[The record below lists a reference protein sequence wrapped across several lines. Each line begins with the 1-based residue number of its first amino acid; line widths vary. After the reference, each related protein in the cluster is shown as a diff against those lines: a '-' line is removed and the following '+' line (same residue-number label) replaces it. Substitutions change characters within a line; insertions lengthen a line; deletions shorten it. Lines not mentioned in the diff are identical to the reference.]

1 MHQSVADGVTVN
13 VLFPKELITFYEAF
27 SAGKPAAMANLPIQ
41 YADYA
46 YWQRQWMQTEAFAS
60 QLAYW
65 RAGLIAAPPPVPWPT
80 APSPPPSSTYPR
92 AMRPCSMSYPMLEKI
107 SRLLLGGR

>member
-65 RAGLIAAPPPVPWPT
+65 RDPFDTRTTAHLWAYGPPPP
-80 APSPPPSSTYPR
+80 ASSTSPR
-92 AMRPCSMSYPMLEKI
+92 SIRPILTFQSIVRMTNA
-107 SRLLLGGR
+107 

>member
-60 QLAYW
+60 QLAYG
-65 RAGLIAAPPPVPWPT
+65 REGLMPAPP
-80 APSPPPSSTYPR
+80 APQCATDRPPPRLPPCPG
-92 AMRPCSMSYPMLEKI
+92 AIRPFHNSIHLT
-107 SRLLLGGR
+107 